1 MDEKQYK
8 ELMEA
13 IRNVEYEVMEIRH
26 SSIRALSASLLIF
39 MLGFLIYFGIILYQ
53 YLEK

>member
-1 MDEKQYK
+1 MDDKEFK

-39 MLGFLIYFGIILYQ
+39 ILGFLIYFGIILYQ

>member
-26 SSIRALSASLLIF
+26 SSIRALSASLLVFI
-39 MLGFLIYFGIILYQ
+39 LGFLIYFGIILYQ

>member
-13 IRNVEYEVMEIRH
+13 IRNVEYEVMEVRH

-39 MLGFLIYFGIILYQ
+39 ILGFLIYFGIILYQ

>member
-39 MLGFLIYFGIILYQ
+39 ILGFLIYFGIILYQ